1 MFVIAIIII
10 IISECA
16 LRRFFIRENEL
27 FPRSLSV
34 GRGEPSKQTRAEGR
48 GQAKRNN
55 SRQSV
60 SSLVGVRSD
69 HDQQGQRHGK
79 LRCTLDLMP
88 AADPHDPDIRG

>member
-34 GRGEPSKQTRAEGR
+34 GRGEPSKQTELRAEV
-48 GQAKRNN
+48 KRKEIILARAYLAWLELGVIMINKDN
-55 SRQSV
+55 S
-60 SSLVGVRSD
+60 
-69 HDQQGQRHGK
+69 HGK